1 MAKLKIKRA
10 VSFVMATVLSL
21 TAFMGVGTNTAFA
34 AAGEKTNV
42 YMVDFPRD
50 GDANYDGVWGY
61 NNLTLKNGWHT
72 GSATHTNLKAIG
84 SFSGNVGYCIEPGV
98 HLSMGQSM
106 TQYDENYF
114 NNIQANGVISGDE
127 IRQYIGRILQ
137 YGYRGTI
144 STSWRSQN
152 EAAANSIAHAYATQ
166 LLIWETIVGERDAN
180 FNHKAASGC
189 SNVKDVVNAAHPLRS
204 KIFSY
209 YDSMVA
215 NIQKHTVVPSFCNR
229 SVGSAKT
236 LELEWDGSKYTTTLT
251 DANNV
256 LSNYSFSASI
266 SGVSF
271 STNGNKLTVSMEKAP
286 SDAFTITASKKNS
299 VRRGVVVWSEGKH
312 GTGSSV
318 QDVVSY
324 AQEVG
329 DPVSG
334 YVKMK
339 VSYGSCQIVKTSED
353 GKVDGINFTISGNG
367 INQTVTTANGGK
379 FQLDN
384 LMPGVYTVTEQSIDK
399 YVPQETHR
407 VTVVAGQVA
416 TVNFNNVLKR
426 GDLQVVKS
434 SEDNL
439 VEGVKFHL
447 YGTSLAGIAVDQ
459 YAVTDANGVAT
470 FKDVLISGSEPYTV
484 EEVDTEVR
492 YVVPENQTAAIQ
504 WKSVTKRDFSNI
516 LKKFTVTV
524 TKSDKEE
531 GTAQG
536 DATLAGAVYGI
547 YKGETLV
554 DKYVTDANGQFTT
567 KEYIC
572 DTDWTVREITP
583 SEGYL
588 LDKTIHKVGADPKLY
603 EVEHNLTAND
613 VTEQVMKGNIA
624 VIKHTDDGETKIETP
639 EKGAEF
645 EVYLKSSGS
654 YDAAEEDERDTL
666 VCDENGFAQSKD
678 MPYGVYT
685 VHQTKGWEGRE
696 LMSDFDVFISKDGQ
710 TYRYLINNANFE
722 SFIKV
727 VKKDAETGKTI
738 PYAGAGFQ
746 IYDPA
751 GNKVTM
757 TFTYPTPTTID
768 TFYTDADGQLVT
780 PEKLEYG
787 KGYSLVEVQA
797 PYGYVLDSTPVSFD
811 VTEENATQEGTIK
824 LVKVEKPNMA
834 QKGTISVEKTG
845 EVFFGVNVSGEEGK
859 DVIYQPVYKVKGL
872 TGATYEITADEDVV
886 TPDGT
891 LRYQKGDVVDTITT
905 DEEGIAKSKELYL
918 GKYTVTETKA
928 PEGMVINKDGHQVEL
943 TYAGQEVAVTE
954 TATSFYNERQKVK
967 ISLEKVLEQ
976 DETFGIGK
984 NDELKNISFGLYAKE
999 DIVSESGTVIPADG
1013 LIEIIGLAE
1022 DGTATVA
1029 TDLPFGSYYIK
1040 EMATDEHY
1048 ILNDEQY
1055 AFTFD
1060 YAGQD
1065 TETVEIKGMIT
1076 TIYKKLVT
1084 NSVAYMMMARLGI
1097 NVGEYFEAEDFRDVT
1112 NFNTQETLN
1121 ALGFATSD
1129 IAEMGLSEISKTI
1142 RALSRNNRIIEADR
1156 QSGYNRDE
1164 NTTERSGKNERDHIH
1179 DGRGL
1184 QPSGSDLA
1192 RTAGAGGGQMVTDE
1206 ENISQGTAQ
1215 SPVLQSPDERN
1226 PDKAFVGSTAE
1237 GERTGGNSGAGD
1249 GSQGGTDRTDESRR
1263 HDELGSADEQHQ
1275 ELGSGDREST
1285 GHLRLEHYD
1294 RNHEDKSLP
1303 FFHSDKDINE
1313 ILRTTPHLSA
1323 SLEEIK
1329 DFYERTQDNVERTE
1343 FIKSIFNHDYTELT
1357 LEDGRTVGYK
1367 TFQNVLHLWEGHYE
1381 SRTKQ
1386 SYYDWGVIARHF
1398 EAMRLLGELNDR
1410 MKPLPSMDGQLSLI
1424 LDGQAGADKTSAFS
1438 FSQEMIDAVLTRG
1451 SGISNGKMRIY
1462 EQFEKSLSVKE
1473 NVDFLKNE
1481 YGWGGSAPVIIG
1493 TGINEQHDG
1502 KGISLARG
1510 FGNDAPKLTLKW
1522 TQVEKRIGELIRMD
1536 RYLNPKEKE
1545 YYPKD

>member
-21 TAFMGVGTNTAFA
+21 TAFMGVGANTAFA

-50 GDANYDGVWGY
+50 GDANYDGVWGH

-215 NIQKHTVVPSFCNR
+215 SIQKHTVVPSFCNR
-229 SVGSAKT
+229 SAGSAKT

-251 DANNV
+251 DTNNV
-256 LSNYSFSASI
+256 LSNYSFSATI

-492 YVVPENQTAAIQ
+492 YVVPENQTAPIL

-624 VIKHTDDGETKIETP
+624 IIKHTDDGETKIETP

-746 IYDPA
+746 IYDPS

-872 TGATYEITADEDVV
+872 AGATYEITADEDVV

-891 LRYQKGDVVDTITT
+891 LRYHKGDVVDTITT
-905 DEEGIAKSKELYL
+905 DEDGTAKSKELYL
-918 GKYTVTETKA
+918 GKYTVTETQA

-1065 TETVEIKGMIT
+1065 TETVEIKVNDGKPIENKLIYGSVSGKKVDENGEALAGAVIGIFKADETEFTAEHAFMTVKSGEDGSFAFKKVPYGNWIVKEIEAPEGFVLDGT
-1076 TIYKKLVT
+1076 SHAVTIDRNEQV
-1084 NSVAYMMMARLGI
+1084 I
-1097 NVGEYFEAEDFRDVT
+1097 EAEITNEYIHGNIRLTKVDADYPDNKLTGATFEVYKDV
-1112 NFNTQETLN
+1112 N
-1121 ALGFATSD
+1121 
-1129 IAEMGLSEISKTI
+1129 
-1142 RALSRNNRIIEADR
+1142 
-1156 QSGYNRDE
+1156 
-1164 NTTERSGKNERDHIH
+1164 
-1179 DGRGL
+1179 
-1184 QPSGSDLA
+1184 
-1192 RTAGAGGGQMVTDE
+1192 
-1206 ENISQGTAQ
+1206 
-1215 SPVLQSPDERN
+1215 
-1226 PDKAFVGSTAE
+1226 
-1237 GERTGGNSGAGD
+1237 GD
-1249 GSQGGTDRTDESRR
+1249 GKLDDKDELVGNLEETSVGIYEIQELLYGKYLVKETKAPEGFVLDEGVYSVSITEDEKTYDVENKAGVGFINQAMKGNLKIKKTSSDGKVEGFTFRITGVNGYDRTF
-1263 HDELGSADEQHQ
+1263 
-1275 ELGSGDREST
+1275 T
-1285 GHLRLEHYD
+1285 T
-1294 RNHEDKSLP
+1294 DK
-1303 FFHSDKDINE
+1303 NGE
-1313 ILRTTPHLSA
+1313 I
-1323 SLEEIK
+1323 
-1329 DFYERTQDNVERTE
+1329 FV
-1343 FIKSIFNHDYTELT
+1343 
-1357 LEDGRTVGYK
+1357 DG
-1367 TFQNVLHLWEGHYE
+1367 L
-1381 SRTKQ
+1381 
-1386 SYYDWGVIARHF
+1386 
-1398 EAMRLLGELNDR
+1398 
-1410 MKPLPSMDGQLSLI
+1410 
-1424 LDGQAGADKTSAFS
+1424 
-1438 FSQEMIDAVLTRG
+1438 
-1451 SGISNGKMRIY
+1451 
-1462 EQFEKSLSVKE
+1462 
-1473 NVDFLKNE
+1473 
-1481 YGWGGSAPVIIG
+1481 
-1493 TGINEQHDG
+1493 
-1502 KGISLARG
+1502 
-1510 FGNDAPKLTLKW
+1510 
-1522 TQVEKRIGELIRMD
+1522 RIGEYTVSEVSDNVSAGYILPADKKITVQTDSTVEIEMHNELRD
-1536 RYLNPKEKE
+1536 TPKTGDDSRTGLWMVLAGLSAAGIAATVIASKRKKKKE
-1545 YYPKD
+1545 GNE

>member
-50 GDANYDGVWGY
+50 GDANYDGVWGH

-215 NIQKHTVVPSFCNR
+215 SIQKHTVVPSFCNR
-229 SVGSAKT
+229 SAGSAKT

-439 VEGVKFHL
+439 VEGVKFRL

-624 VIKHTDDGETKIETP
+624 IIKHTDDGETKIETP

-645 EVYLKSSGS
+645 EVYLKSSGN

-746 IYDPA
+746 IYDPS

-834 QKGTISVEKTG
+834 QKGSISVEKTG

-872 TGATYEITADEDVV
+872 AGATYKITADEDVV

-891 LRYQKGDVVDTITT
+891 LRYHKGDVVDTITT
-905 DEEGIAKSKELYL
+905 DEEGTAKSKELYL

-967 ISLEKVLEQ
+967 ISLEKMLEQ

-1040 EMATDEHY
+1040 EMTTDKHY

-1065 TETVEIKGMIT
+1065 TETVEIKVNDGKPIENKLIYGSVSGKKVDENGEALAGAVIGIFKADETEFTAEHAFMTVKSGEDGSFAFKKVPYGNWIVKEIEAPEGFVLDGT
-1076 TIYKKLVT
+1076 AHAVTIDWNEQV
-1084 NSVAYMMMARLGI
+1084 I
-1097 NVGEYFEAEDFRDVT
+1097 EAEITNEYIHGNIRLTKVDADYPDNKLTGATFEVYKDV
-1112 NFNTQETLN
+1112 N
-1121 ALGFATSD
+1121 
-1129 IAEMGLSEISKTI
+1129 
-1142 RALSRNNRIIEADR
+1142 
-1156 QSGYNRDE
+1156 
-1164 NTTERSGKNERDHIH
+1164 
-1179 DGRGL
+1179 
-1184 QPSGSDLA
+1184 
-1192 RTAGAGGGQMVTDE
+1192 
-1206 ENISQGTAQ
+1206 
-1215 SPVLQSPDERN
+1215 
-1226 PDKAFVGSTAE
+1226 
-1237 GERTGGNSGAGD
+1237 GD
-1249 GSQGGTDRTDESRR
+1249 GKLDDK
-1263 HDELGSADEQHQ
+1263 DELVGNLEETSVGIYEIQ
-1275 ELGSGDREST
+1275 ELLYGKYLVKETKAPEGFVLDEGVYSVSITEDEKT
-1285 GHLRLEHYD
+1285 YD
-1294 RNHEDKSLP
+1294 VENKAGVG
-1303 FFHSDKDINE
+1303 FINQAMKGN
-1313 ILRTTPHLSA
+1313 LK
-1323 SLEEIK
+1323 IK
-1329 DFYERTQDNVERTE
+1329 
-1343 FIKSIFNHDYTELT
+1343 
-1357 LEDGRTVGYK
+1357 
-1367 TFQNVLHLWEGHYE
+1367 
-1381 SRTKQ
+1381 
-1386 SYYDWGVIARHF
+1386 
-1398 EAMRLLGELNDR
+1398 
-1410 MKPLPSMDGQLSLI
+1410 
-1424 LDGQAGADKTSAFS
+1424 KTSS
-1438 FSQEMIDAVLTRG
+1438 
-1451 SGISNGKMRIY
+1451 
-1462 EQFEKSLSVKE
+1462 
-1473 NVDFLKNE
+1473 
-1481 YGWGGSAPVIIG
+1481 
-1493 TGINEQHDG
+1493 DG
-1502 KGISLARG
+1502 KVEG
-1510 FGNDAPKLTLKW
+1510 FTFRITGVNGYDSTFTTDKNGEIFVDGL
-1522 TQVEKRIGELIRMD
+1522 RIGEYTVSEVSDNVSAGYILPADKKITVQADSTVEIEMHNELRD
-1536 RYLNPKEKE
+1536 TPKTGDDSRTGLWMVLAGLSAAGIAATVIASKRKKKKE
-1545 YYPKD
+1545 GNE

>member
-21 TAFMGVGTNTAFA
+21 TAFMGVGANTAFA

-61 NNLTLKNGWHT
+61 SNLTLKNGWHT

-152 EAAANSIAHAYATQ
+152 EASANSIAHAYATQ

-215 NIQKHTVVPSFCNR
+215 SIQKHTVVPSFCNR
-229 SVGSAKT
+229 SAGSAKT

-256 LSNYSFSASI
+256 LSNYSFSANI

-470 FKDVLISGSEPYTV
+470 FKDVLISGTEPYTV

-492 YVVPENQTAAIQ
+492 YVVPENQTAPIQ

-624 VIKHTDDGETKIETP
+624 IIKHTDDGETKIETP

-678 MPYGVYT
+678 MPYGVYI

-710 TYRYLINNANFE
+710 TYRYLVNNANFE

-746 IYDPA
+746 IYDPS

-757 TFTYPTPTTID
+757 TFTYPAPTTID

-859 DVIYQPVYKVKGL
+859 DVIYQPVYKIKGL

-891 LRYQKGDVVDTITT
+891 LRYHKGDVVDTITT
-905 DEEGIAKSKELYL
+905 DEDGTAKSKELYL

-943 TYAGQEVAVTE
+943 TYAGQDVAVTE
-954 TATSFYNERQKVK
+954 TSTSFYNERQKVK

-1013 LIEIIGLAE
+1013 LIEIIGLTE
-1022 DGTATVA
+1022 DGTATAA

-1060 YAGQD
+1060 YVGQD
-1065 TETVEIKGMIT
+1065 TETVEIKVNEGKPIENKLIYGSVSGKKVDENGEVLAGAVIGIFKADETEFTAEHAFMTVKSGEDGSFAFKKVPYGNWIVKEIEAPEGFVLDGTTHAVTIDRNEQVIEAEIT
-1076 TIYKKLVT
+1076 NEYIHGNIRLTKVDADYPDNKLTGATFEVYKDANGDGKLDDKDELVGNLEETSVGIYEIQELLYGKYLVKETKAPEGFVLDEGVYSVSITEDEKTYDVENKAGVGFINQAMKGNLKIKKTSSDGKVEGFTFRITGVNGYDSTFTTDKNGEIFVDGL
-1084 NSVAYMMMARLGI
+1084 RI
-1097 NVGEYFEAEDFRDVT
+1097 GEYTV
-1112 NFNTQETLN
+1112 
-1121 ALGFATSD
+1121 
-1129 IAEMGLSEISKTI
+1129 SEISDNVSAGYILPADKKITVQADSTVEIEMHNELRDTPKTG
-1142 RALSRNNRIIEADR
+1142 D
-1156 QSGYNRDE
+1156 DC
-1164 NTTERSGKNERDHIH
+1164 
-1179 DGRGL
+1179 
-1184 QPSGSDLA
+1184 
-1192 RTAGAGGGQMVTDE
+1192 
-1206 ENISQGTAQ
+1206 
-1215 SPVLQSPDERN
+1215 
-1226 PDKAFVGSTAE
+1226 
-1237 GERTGGNSGAGD
+1237 RTGLWMVLAG
-1249 GSQGGTDRTDESRR
+1249 
-1263 HDELGSADEQHQ
+1263 
-1275 ELGSGDREST
+1275 
-1285 GHLRLEHYD
+1285 
-1294 RNHEDKSLP
+1294 
-1303 FFHSDKDINE
+1303 
-1313 ILRTTPHLSA
+1313 LSA
-1323 SLEEIK
+1323 AGIAA
-1329 DFYERTQDNVERTE
+1329 T
-1343 FIKSIFNHDYTELT
+1343 
-1357 LEDGRTVGYK
+1357 
-1367 TFQNVLHLWEGHYE
+1367 
-1381 SRTKQ
+1381 
-1386 SYYDWGVIARHF
+1386 VIASKR
-1398 EAMRLLGELNDR
+1398 
-1410 MKPLPSMDGQLSLI
+1410 K
-1424 LDGQAGADKTSAFS
+1424 K
-1438 FSQEMIDAVLTRG
+1438 
-1451 SGISNGKMRIY
+1451 K
-1462 EQFEKSLSVKE
+1462 KE
-1473 NVDFLKNE
+1473 GNE
-1481 YGWGGSAPVIIG
+1481 
-1493 TGINEQHDG
+1493 
-1502 KGISLARG
+1502 
-1510 FGNDAPKLTLKW
+1510 
-1522 TQVEKRIGELIRMD
+1522 
-1536 RYLNPKEKE
+1536 
-1545 YYPKD
+1545 

>member
-21 TAFMGVGTNTAFA
+21 TAFMGVGANTAFA

-50 GDANYDGVWGY
+50 GDANCDGVWGY

-215 NIQKHTVVPSFCNR
+215 SIQKHTVVPSFCNR
-229 SVGSAKT
+229 SAGSAKT

-251 DANNV
+251 DTNNV
-256 LSNYSFSASI
+256 LSNYSFSATI

-286 SDAFTITASKKNS
+286 CDAFTITASKKNS

-447 YGTSLAGIAVDQ
+447 YGTSLADIAVDQ

-572 DTDWTVREITP
+572 DTDWTVREIAP

-824 LVKVEKPNMA
+824 LVKFEKPNMA

-845 EVFFGVNVSGEEGK
+845 EVFFGVNVFGEEGK

-872 TGATYEITADEDVV
+872 AGATYKITADEDVV

-891 LRYQKGDVVDTITT
+891 LRYHKGDVVDTITT
-905 DEEGIAKSKELYL
+905 DEEGTAKSKELYL

-967 ISLEKVLEQ
+967 ISLEKMLEQ

-1013 LIEIIGLAE
+1013 LIEIIGLTE

-1065 TETVEIKGMIT
+1065 TETVEIKVNDGKPIENKL
-1076 TIYKKLVT
+1076 IYGSVSGKKVDENGEALAGAVI
-1084 NSVAYMMMARLGI
+1084 GI
-1097 NVGEYFEAEDFRDVT
+1097 FKADETEFTAEHAFMTVKSGED
-1112 NFNTQETLN
+1112 
-1121 ALGFATSD
+1121 GSFAFKKVPYGNW
-1129 IAEMGLSEISKTI
+1129 IVKE
-1142 RALSRNNRIIEADR
+1142 IEAPEGFVLD
-1156 QSGYNRDE
+1156 
-1164 NTTERSGKNERDHIH
+1164 
-1179 DGRGL
+1179 
-1184 QPSGSDLA
+1184 
-1192 RTAGAGGGQMVTDE
+1192 
-1206 ENISQGTAQ
+1206 GTAHAVTIAQ
-1215 SPVLQSPDERN
+1215 NEQVIEVEITNEYIHGNIRLTKVDADYPDN
-1226 PDKAFVGSTAE
+1226 KL
-1237 GERTGGNSGAGD
+1237 TGATFEVYKDVNGD
-1249 GSQGGTDRTDESRR
+1249 GKLDDK
-1263 HDELGSADEQHQ
+1263 DELVGNLEETSVGIYEMQ
-1275 ELGSGDREST
+1275 ELLYGKYLVKETKAPEGFVLDDGVYSVSITEDEKT
-1285 GHLRLEHYD
+1285 YD
-1294 RNHEDKSLP
+1294 VENKAGVG
-1303 FFHSDKDINE
+1303 FINQAMKGN
-1313 ILRTTPHLSA
+1313 LK
-1323 SLEEIK
+1323 IK
-1329 DFYERTQDNVERTE
+1329 
-1343 FIKSIFNHDYTELT
+1343 
-1357 LEDGRTVGYK
+1357 
-1367 TFQNVLHLWEGHYE
+1367 
-1381 SRTKQ
+1381 
-1386 SYYDWGVIARHF
+1386 
-1398 EAMRLLGELNDR
+1398 
-1410 MKPLPSMDGQLSLI
+1410 
-1424 LDGQAGADKTSAFS
+1424 KTSS
-1438 FSQEMIDAVLTRG
+1438 
-1451 SGISNGKMRIY
+1451 
-1462 EQFEKSLSVKE
+1462 
-1473 NVDFLKNE
+1473 
-1481 YGWGGSAPVIIG
+1481 
-1493 TGINEQHDG
+1493 DG
-1502 KGISLARG
+1502 KVEG
-1510 FGNDAPKLTLKW
+1510 FTFRITGVNGYDSTFTTDKNGEIFVDGL
-1522 TQVEKRIGELIRMD
+1522 RIGEYTVSEVSDNVSAGYILPADKKITVQADSTVEIEMHNELRD
-1536 RYLNPKEKE
+1536 TPKTGDDSRTGLWMVLAGLSAAGIAATVIASKRKKKKE
-1545 YYPKD
+1545 GNE

>member
-21 TAFMGVGTNTAFA
+21 TAFMGVGANIAFA

-50 GDANYDGVWGY
+50 GDANYDGVWGH

-215 NIQKHTVVPSFCNR
+215 SIQRHTVVPSFCNR
-229 SVGSAKT
+229 SAGSAKT

-256 LSNYSFSASI
+256 LSNYSFSANI

-286 SDAFTITASKKNS
+286 SDTFTITASKKNS

-447 YGTSLAGIAVDQ
+447 CGTSLAGIAVDQ

-470 FKDVLISGSEPYTV
+470 FKDVLISGTEPYTV

-492 YVVPENQTAAIQ
+492 YVVPENQTAPIQ

-624 VIKHTDDGETKIETP
+624 IIKHTDDGETKIETP

-654 YDAAEEDERDTL
+654 YDVAEEDERDTL

-845 EVFFGVNVSGEEGK
+845 EVFFGVNVSGEECK

-905 DEEGIAKSKELYL
+905 DEEGTAKSKELYL

-1022 DGTATVA
+1022 DGTATAA

-1065 TETVEIKGMIT
+1065 TETVEIKVNDGKPIENKL
-1076 TIYKKLVT
+1076 IYGSVSGKKVDENGEALAGAVI
-1084 NSVAYMMMARLGI
+1084 GI
-1097 NVGEYFEAEDFRDVT
+1097 FKADETEFTAEHAFMTVKSGED
-1112 NFNTQETLN
+1112 
-1121 ALGFATSD
+1121 GSFAFKKVPYGNW
-1129 IAEMGLSEISKTI
+1129 IVKE
-1142 RALSRNNRIIEADR
+1142 IEAPEGFVLD
-1156 QSGYNRDE
+1156 
-1164 NTTERSGKNERDHIH
+1164 
-1179 DGRGL
+1179 
-1184 QPSGSDLA
+1184 
-1192 RTAGAGGGQMVTDE
+1192 
-1206 ENISQGTAQ
+1206 GTAHAVTIDQ
-1215 SPVLQSPDERN
+1215 NEQVIEVEITNEYIHGNIRLTKVDADYPDN
-1226 PDKAFVGSTAE
+1226 KL
-1237 GERTGGNSGAGD
+1237 TGATFEVYKDVNGD
-1249 GSQGGTDRTDESRR
+1249 GKLDDK
-1263 HDELGSADEQHQ
+1263 DELVGNLEETSVGIYEMQ
-1275 ELGSGDREST
+1275 ELLYGKYLVKETKAPEGFVLDDGVYSVSITEDEKT
-1285 GHLRLEHYD
+1285 YD
-1294 RNHEDKSLP
+1294 VENKAGVG
-1303 FFHSDKDINE
+1303 FINQAMKGN
-1313 ILRTTPHLSA
+1313 LK
-1323 SLEEIK
+1323 IK
-1329 DFYERTQDNVERTE
+1329 
-1343 FIKSIFNHDYTELT
+1343 
-1357 LEDGRTVGYK
+1357 
-1367 TFQNVLHLWEGHYE
+1367 
-1381 SRTKQ
+1381 
-1386 SYYDWGVIARHF
+1386 
-1398 EAMRLLGELNDR
+1398 
-1410 MKPLPSMDGQLSLI
+1410 
-1424 LDGQAGADKTSAFS
+1424 KTSS
-1438 FSQEMIDAVLTRG
+1438 
-1451 SGISNGKMRIY
+1451 
-1462 EQFEKSLSVKE
+1462 
-1473 NVDFLKNE
+1473 
-1481 YGWGGSAPVIIG
+1481 
-1493 TGINEQHDG
+1493 DG
-1502 KGISLARG
+1502 KVEG
-1510 FGNDAPKLTLKW
+1510 FTFRITGVNGYDSTFTTDKNGEIFVDGL
-1522 TQVEKRIGELIRMD
+1522 RIGEYTVSEVSDNVSAGYILPADKKITVQADSTVEIEMHNELRD
-1536 RYLNPKEKE
+1536 TPKTGDDSRTGLWMVLAGLSAAGIAATVIASKRKKKKE
-1545 YYPKD
+1545 GNE